1 MKTMNRKKRKT
12 GHPCHWVFLS
22 IFFLLSAALPV
33 LQAASQA
40 TEGKPAI
47 QKLPRDKL
55 PQFSDDLDLARLSP
69 AIQSSLAYYE
79 KLPDSREFEF
89 AGQTYRSGELK
100 TGLSE
105 FLAFLAENPAQTAL
119 NKWISRHFHVYAV
132 TRNDQPGGMLYTGY
146 YIPVLN
152 GSRDRTDKYQYPVY
166 SRPSDLVTFKPA
178 DFCEDCPQAPVVGR
192 CADGEV
198 VPYYSRQTI
207 ESRPVL
213 EKTAAPI
220 VWVDDPVDLFF
231 LHVQGSGIVRLPS
244 GERIN
249 VHYTISNG
257 HPYKSIGRYLI
268 HKGEIARKD
277 LTMQSLRRYL
287 ENHPEKQAAIFAHN
301 PRYVFFKEAPGG
313 PAGCLGVELTPGRSI
328 AMDQSV
334 YPRGALAFIQTEK
347 PVLDQSGEV
356 KQWQS
361 FSRFVLNQ
369 DTGDAIR
376 GIDRVDIFWG
386 GGRYAEAAAG
396 RLKHPGKLYIL
407 LPK

>member
-1 MKTMNRKKRKT
+1 M
-12 GHPCHWVFLS
+12 S
-22 IFFLLSAALPV
+22 IFFLLSAVLPV
-33 LQAASQA
+33 LPAVSQA
-40 TEGKPAI
+40 TAGQADI
-47 QKLPRDKL
+47 QKLSRDKL
-55 PQFSDDLDLARLSP
+55 PRFSDDLDLARLSP

-100 TGLSE
+100 AGLSG
-105 FLAFLAENPAQTAL
+105 FLAFLAETPAQTAL
-119 NKWISRHFHVYAV
+119 NKWITRHFHVYAV
-132 TRNDQPGGMLYTGY
+132 TRNNKPGGMLYTGY

-152 GSRDRTDKYQYPVY
+152 GSRDKTDKYRYPVY
-166 SRPSDLVTFKPA
+166 PRPSDLVTFKPS
-178 DFCEDCPQAPVVGR
+178 DFCKTCPQTPVVGR
-192 CADGEV
+192 CADGGV
-198 VPYYSRQTI
+198 VPYYTRQTI

-213 EKTAAPI
+213 KKTAAPI

-249 VHYTISNG
+249 VHYTASNG

-268 HKGEIARKD
+268 HKGKIARKN

-313 PAGCLGVELTPGRSI
+313 PAGCLDVELTPGRSI

-334 YPRGALAFIQTEK
+334 YPRGTLAFIQTEK
-347 PVLDQSGEV
+347 PVLDQSGKV
-356 KQWQS
+356 KKWQP

-376 GIDRVDIFWG
+376 GIGRVDIFWG
-386 GGRYAEAAAG
+386 GGHYAETAAG
-396 RLKHPGKLYIL
+396 RLKHPGKLFIL

>member
-1 MKTMNRKKRKT
+1 MNRKNRKI
-12 GHPCHWVFLS
+12 GYLCPWVFVSLCF
-22 IFFLLSAALPV
+22 ILSAALPV
-33 LQAASQA
+33 LPAASQA
-40 TEGKPAI
+40 TAGQTAI

-55 PQFSDDLDLARLSP
+55 PRFVDDLDLARLSP

-79 KLPDSREFEF
+79 RLPDSREFEF

-100 TGLSE
+100 DRLSE
-105 FLAFLAENPAQTAL
+105 FLIFLAETPAQTAL
-119 NKWISRHFHVYAV
+119 NKWITRHFHVYAV
-132 TRNDQPGGMLYTGY
+132 TRNNKPGGMLYTGY

-152 GSRDRTDKYQYPVY
+152 GSRDKTDKYRYPVY
-166 SRPSDLVTFKPA
+166 PRPSDLVTFKPS
-178 DFCEDCPQAPVVGR
+178 DFCKTCPQTPVVGR
-192 CADGEV
+192 CTEGGV
-198 VPYYSRQTI
+198 VPYYTRQII

-249 VHYTISNG
+249 VHYTASNG

-268 HKGEIARKD
+268 HKGKIARKN

-301 PRYVFFKEAPGG
+301 PRYVFFREAPGG
-313 PAGCLGVELTPGRSI
+313 PTGCLDVELTPGRSI

-334 YPRGALAFIQTEK
+334 YPRGALAFIHTEK
-347 PVLDQSGEV
+347 PVLDQSGKV
-356 KQWQS
+356 KKWQP

-376 GIDRVDIFWG
+376 GISRVDIFWG
-386 GGRYAEAAAG
+386 GGHYAETAAG
-396 RLKHPGKLYIL
+396 RLKHPGKLFVL
-407 LPK
+407 LPR